1 MAEEPLSE
9 FNGSQVECVKKA
21 KEIEKVMNLEEDL
34 KTANEISFR
43 DELIRLLRME
53 NDLLRKEAGI
63 KKKHIEKKNGSCGGK
78 GEQSSPQ
85 PGHRK
90 QTSFADIP
98 NEVLDLIMR
107 RYMDLGEVMAA
118 GMSSRRLLS
127 ICRPVWRRK
136 RAAEIE
142 QTWSSGDYT
151 PSPAEVTCASL
162 LAAAGHLSRQIITT
176 MADKIAESLRN
187 PSPAELQCGAALATQ
202 GHITEVKM
210 LYLNNLDI
218 SPVPAGDLSSLVQ
231 CVSGEVTVC
240 KVTGG
245 LSPVLSSVQSD
256 RLFMY
261 GISLSTADTQQLV
274 AAMDTGVQRVMLD
287 GDTTLDMGTLAQY
300 DGKGECGQ
308 VELWGDTRWRY
319 RNQVAEVAGYM
330 GWRQEESNVRIT
342 ITRSPHPAL

>member
-162 LAAAGHLSRQIITT
+162 LAASGHLPRQVITN

-202 GHITEVKM
+202 GHITKVKM

-218 SPVPAGDLSSLVQ
+218 SPVPAGDLSSLVR
-231 CVSGEVTVC
+231 CVSNIVQIASVNGD
-240 KVTGG
+240 
-245 LSPVLSSVQSD
+245 LAPVLSSVHCEWLTVSNMALSSD
-256 RLFMY
+256 
-261 GISLSTADTQQLV
+261 DTQSLV
-274 AAMDTGVQRVMLD
+274 TIMDRRVSKVFLY
-287 GDTTLDMGTLAQY
+287 GDVRLDMKTLAQY
-300 DGKGECGQ
+300 GGRGSCGHLMLGDGSRRRYGDQ
-308 VELWGDTRWRY
+308 VKLWAGD
-319 RNQVAEVAGYM
+319 M
-330 GWRQEESNVRIT
+330 GWRIMSENDHHIVIER
-342 ITRSPHPAL
+342 